1 MSRTTAL
8 ESEIKTSNWKGVE
21 NVGGIHNPGI
31 ILGPILAIQVEKR
44 LEKKR
49 QEKERRLGVF
59 KVLMVTRGSV
69 LSQAHVQ
76 ALNSIDIEFNSDDER
91 DKNVRNAWKAYLD
104 QLNHF
109 PNDGNEEDKK
119 RWNERVNELLVEL
132 LTVMSVAV
140 GYDFDRIYINRAAYV
155 PQKYGETDIE
165 LDVIRKAFVQVLVG
179 KASIPIRVVQPD
191 TLQLTP
197 STSQQ

>member
-1 MSRTTAL
+1 M
-8 ESEIKTSNWKGVE
+8 VE
-21 NVGGIHNPGI
+21 VFTILAI
-31 ILGPILAIQVEKR
+31 ILGPILAIQVEKL

-49 QEKERRLGVF
+49 QEKERRLGIF

-76 ALNSIDIEFNSDDER
+76 ALNSIDIEFNSDNEK

-104 QLNHF
+104 ELNHF
-109 PNDGNEEDKK
+109 PNDGSEEDKK
-119 RWNERVNELLVEL
+119 RWNERVNGLLVEL
-132 LTVMSVAV
+132 LMVMSVAV
-140 GYDFDRIYINRAAYV
+140 GYDFDKTYINRTAYV

-179 KASIPIRVVQPD
+179 KASIPIRVVQPEG
-191 TLQLTP
+191 LQF
-197 STSQQ
+197 TSSANSE